1 MRKFVV
7 FKNMIFDF
15 FIGNWEI
22 FVSIC
27 FLYMEK
33 FVLNCKLCFKRD
45 IILNIFCQVYCILE
59 YVQERCGLGFVVV
72 KFFIW
77 CCVE

>member
-45 IILNIFCQVYCILE
+45 IILNIFC
-59 YVQERCGLGFVVV
+59 
-72 KFFIW
+72 
-77 CCVE
+77 